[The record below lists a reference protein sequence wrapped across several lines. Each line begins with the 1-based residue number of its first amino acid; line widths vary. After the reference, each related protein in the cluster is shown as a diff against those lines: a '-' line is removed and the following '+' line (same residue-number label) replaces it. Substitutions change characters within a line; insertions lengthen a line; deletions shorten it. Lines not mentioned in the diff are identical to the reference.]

1 VEFAE
6 KGFTNIKFLAVGV
19 EGWKK
24 AGYSLQGLG
33 NKNHAS

>member
-6 KGFTNIKFLAVGV
+6 KGFTNIKVLAGGV

-24 AGYSLQGLG
+24 AGYSLE
-33 NKNHAS
+33 SEP